1 MSVVVL
7 MMSDALDASAKGVTF
22 LGGKL
27 PLTASVFAIPA
38 LVVCGIG
45 MVLDLRLNPR
55 WSAECRSVEPPRPFE
70 FAAKAGVPC
79 PELNGEI
86 VPDDG
91 GERIGL
97 LFFAGVAGTLWD
109 SV

>member
-1 MSVVVL
+1 M
-7 MMSDALDASAKGVTF
+7 DTFAKGVTF
-22 LGGKL
+22 LGGEL
-27 PLTASVFAIPA
+27 PLTASVFGIAA

-45 MVLDLRLNPR
+45 IVLDLCLNPR
-55 WSAECRSVEPPRPFE
+55 WSAECSSVEPPRPFK
-70 FAAKAGVPC
+70 FAAEAGVPS
-79 PELNGEI
+79 PELNEEI

-91 GERIGL
+91 GGRIGL